1 MGLARGVVFL
11 KCAIICKNM
20 PLLVKQN
27 KDFHKNALFQNAF
40 KLLEQ
45 PTGGIPKNSFSVNLV
60 KIVESLGKY

>member
-27 KDFHKNALFQNAF
+27 KDFHKNTLFQNAF
-40 KLLEQ
+40 KILEQ
-45 PTGGIPKNSFSVNLV
+45 PTGGVPKNSCSVNLV